1 MPNESIVT
9 TDEITPIPP
18 LKYDPLTTAI
28 MLAAG
33 GIHTINPKKLQE
45 TLNQQATPA
54 IPNTRRS
61 IRNLFGRNLG
71 SKSIRNE
78 TGLE

>member
-1 MPNESIVT
+1 MPNESIAIT
-9 TDEITPIPP
+9 EGITPTPP

-28 MLAAG
+28 MLAGG
-33 GIHTINPKKLQE
+33 GIHTINPQKLKE
-45 TLNQQATPA
+45 ILNQQTTPT